1 MLKKEF
7 IPFLERNIYFQFI
20 IFMTQLTVYA
30 ELLIDDIWK
39 YLVPLGFNPA
49 MWIISRVGPAA
60 NPRAHTLAWI
70 AILLSAIYLRLK
82 TPWKASPIRNMM
94 YSFLAFLLIAM
105 LTEGIW
111 HVFYF
116 TLYVEPFVQHLLKR
130 NTLTYWKVNQS
141 TILTILE
148 IITGMTAAM
157 IAGTYRLFDRKLF
170 LIGLAIFLSYM
181 IWWRLTGMPI
191 TLTVLVQSAN
201 QTTAYYN
208 DLYVNLL
215 EILH

>member
-1 MLKKEF
+1 MNKEDVFNALVVMGLSAMLGMLLQDAI
-7 IPFLERNIYFQFI
+7 IPTSVFRGGADYDI
-20 IFMTQLTVYA
+20 IF
-30 ELLIDDIWK
+30 I
-39 YLVPLGFNPA
+39 F
-49 MWIISRVGPAA
+49 PAA
-60 NPRAHTLAWI
+60 FAFVSLI
-70 AILLSAIYLRLK
+70 IY
-82 TPWKASPIRNMM
+82 I
-94 YSFLAFLLIAM
+94 M
-105 LTEGIW
+105 LN
-111 HVFYF
+111 
-116 TLYVEPFVQHLLKR
+116 FVQHLLKR